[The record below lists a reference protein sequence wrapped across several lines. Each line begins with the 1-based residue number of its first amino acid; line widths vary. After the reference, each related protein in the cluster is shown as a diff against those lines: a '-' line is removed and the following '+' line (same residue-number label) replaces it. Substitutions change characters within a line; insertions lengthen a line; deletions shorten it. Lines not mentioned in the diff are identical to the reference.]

1 MTPDEPA
8 VGTARTLALLTD
20 IVIPAGVILAGIG
33 LTLMLTGRDEQ
44 SPGDDG
50 QRAASLTLAPLV
62 GPGFV
67 GLGAGG
73 TF

>member
-50 QRAASLTLAPLV
+50 QRAAP
-62 GPGFV
+62 
-67 GLGAGG
+67 
-73 TF
+73 